1 MTASTFTVYD
11 GTTLLGY
18 ALFDRGE
25 VKLLPNKLTADKAAT
40 LLEALYQ
47 DCLPTQTDQTGQA
60 SAKGGCLAK
69 RRTETVVDPKKLSAN
84 NKAPGAHWLQF

>member
-47 DCLPTQTDQTGQA
+47 DCLPTKYRLKPTKPVKPQQREVA
-60 SAKGGCLAK
+60 
-69 RRTETVVDPKKLSAN
+69 
-84 NKAPGAHWLQF
+84 